1 MIWKHPLPLE
11 QLNAVSERT
20 LNTALGIE
28 FTEIG
33 PDFIQAKMPVNEHTV
48 QPFRILHGGA
58 SAALAETLGSVAS
71 LMCLDDPTTHAG
83 VGVEL
88 NCSHLRGVP
97 EGGMVIGT
105 AKPYRLGK
113 KIQVWNMEIHNE
125 QGELVCVSRLT
136 IAVVEQKR

>member
-48 QPFRILHGGA
+48 QPFRQRRPGRNPG
-58 SAALAETLGSVAS
+58 
-71 LMCLDDPTTHAG
+71 
-83 VGVEL
+83 
-88 NCSHLRGVP
+88 
-97 EGGMVIGT
+97 
-105 AKPYRLGK
+105 
-113 KIQVWNMEIHNE
+113 
-125 QGELVCVSRLT
+125 
-136 IAVVEQKR
+136 